1 MFHRCQG
8 SIIGS
13 FQALFDINR
22 VKEVGLGGRFPID
35 STGRFA
41 RFLTMKNHSN
51 FFSVLIISACIS
63 GCAERRA
70 DRVEITETMT
80 RSEHRFPPRV
90 GATSRE
96 RFQLSTGA
104 SSAHAQASAETQT
117 ASAKPFHFN
126 TPPGWQEVA
135 PTQFRLINLR
145 LGPNSETECTVSI
158 TGGGVFSNVN
168 RWRSQMGLEPLA
180 ANVFSM
186 LPKLPVLDGE
196 AVFVEFDGTY
206 SGMGQAEPKENYR
219 LMGYLLERGGSNDV
233 YIKLVGPEAVL
244 KGERENFTAFVKSLH
259 DSAGHEHAAPAS
271 NSAAAALPPNHP
283 PTTTPAPS
291 SSQNASGMAWT
302 VPDGWAQSPSASSMR
317 LVTLVPD
324 GSTSTECYVTV
335 LRASD
340 TLMNFNRWRGQMGQP
355 PIDASAMAALET
367 VEVLG
372 EAVPLLA
379 VKGTYTGMG
388 TVENAD
394 YMMLG
399 VARMLGSQSVFV
411 KMIGPAAEVEAQ
423 QEAFKAFCK
432 SLTVTE

>member
-1 MFHRCQG
+1 M
-8 SIIGS
+8 
-13 FQALFDINR
+13 
-22 VKEVGLGGRFPID
+22 
-35 STGRFA
+35 
-41 RFLTMKNHSN
+41 
-51 FFSVLIISACIS
+51 
-63 GCAERRA
+63 
-70 DRVEITETMT
+70 
-80 RSEHRFPPRV
+80 
-90 GATSRE
+90 
-96 RFQLSTGA
+96 
-104 SSAHAQASAETQT
+104 
-117 ASAKPFHFN
+117 
-126 TPPGWQEVA
+126 
-135 PTQFRLINLR
+135 
-145 LGPNSETECTVSI
+145 

-186 LPKLPVLDGE
+186 LPKLPVLDGD

-206 SGMGQAEPKENYR
+206 TGMGQDEPKENYR

-233 YIKLVGPEAVL
+233 YIKLVGPAAVL

-259 DSAGHEHAAPAS
+259 DSAGHSHGATAS
-271 NSAAAALPPNHP
+271 NDVAAALPPDHP
-283 PTTTPAPS
+283 PTTTPVAS

-302 VPDGWAQSPSASSMR
+302 VPVGWAQSPSASSMR

-355 PIDASAMAALET
+355 PIDGAAMAALET

-372 EAVPLLA
+372 GSVPLLA

-388 TVENAD
+388 AVENAD

-399 VARMLGSQSVFV
+399 VARTLGSQSVFV

-423 QEAFKAFCK
+423 QEAFTIFCK
-432 SLTVTE
+432 SLTVNE